1 MRHTT
6 KPDLGLKPEA
16 EIDQCDLEQGERGA
30 APAAAVVALPPL
42 KEQVAAALP
51 PTVSDN

>member
-16 EIDQCDLEQGERGA
+16 EIDQCDPEQGERGA
-30 APAAAVVALPPL
+30 AAAVVALPPL